1 VKKYILLITSILIF
15 IICVAWAMTSE
26 EGKIFKMRRKV
37 YDNFGQF
44 FADTSFAI
52 TNRKKFGL
60 VMKGNL
66 ISPAFRER
74 LMLTVTAVY
83 NCRICS
89 YNHSKQALLSGISK
103 EETEMLLKGVI
114 ENCPEKEITAL
125 FYAQHWA
132 DTDAKPDPK
141 AKHKLIETY
150 GKSTVEVIELVLR
163 LIRMGNLAGNTWDY
177 FLYRLSFGHWNPEEK
192 AGNFKNENI
201 L

>member
-1 VKKYILLITSILIF
+1 MKKYIMLVTVILVF
-15 IICVAWAMTSE
+15 IIGLAWVMTSE

-44 FADTSFAI
+44 FSDTSFAI
-52 TNRKKFGL
+52 TNRKKIGL

-74 LMLTVTAVY
+74 LMLTVTSVN
-83 NCRICS
+83 NCRFCS
-89 YNHSKQALLSGISK
+89 YVHSKQALLSGLSK

-114 ENCPEKEITAL
+114 DNCPDKEIPAL

-141 AKHKLIETY
+141 ARHKLVENY
-150 GKSTVEVIELVLR
+150 GKDTVEVIELVLR
-163 LIRMGNLAGNTWDY
+163 VIRMGNLVGNTWDY
-177 FLYRLSFGHWNPEEK
+177 FLYRLSFARWNPEEK
-192 AGNFKNENI
+192 TINF
-201 L
+201 

>member
-1 VKKYILLITSILIF
+1 MKKYPVLITLILIC
-15 IICVAWAMTSE
+15 IIGLAWIMTSE

-37 YDNFGQF
+37 YDNLGQF
-44 FADTSFAI
+44 FTDTSFAI
-52 TNRKKFGL
+52 TNRKKIGL

-74 LMLTVTAVY
+74 LMLTVTSVN
-83 NCRICS
+83 NCRFCT
-89 YNHSKQALLSGISK
+89 YVHSKQALLSGISK

-114 ENCPEKEITAL
+114 ENCPEKEIPAL

-132 DTDAKPDPK
+132 DSDAKPDPK

-163 LIRMGNLAGNTWDY
+163 VIRMGNLAGNTWDY
-177 FLYRLSFGHWNPEEK
+177 FLYRLSFARWNPEEK
-192 AGNFKNENI
+192 AINF
-201 L
+201 